1 MKYFTFF
8 ISVASIIAGLTCI
21 ILYFTDTWTDSRG
34 RISYADSYIYL
45 SAIGFGLFL
54 FTSFYLWKNNFFK
67 RNP

>member
-21 ILYFTDTWTDSRG
+21 ILYFTDIRTNVRG
-34 RISYADSYIYL
+34 HITYWDDYL
-45 SAIGFGLFL
+45 IFSAIGFGLFL